1 MEFQLEH
8 SVQDGAL
15 QLPMQPPDLARLTS
29 AAPGAPG
36 APGAPVLG
44 RGLSAEK
51 RDAVLVGAWH
61 GKSSRYSMV
70 ISKMKSDW
78 VPGYHGIYR

>member
-1 MEFQLEH
+1 MYILNPWFFHHFLMEFQLEH

-51 RDAVLVGAWH
+51 RDAVLDMDETFGYQLPSWGLAW
-61 GKSSRYSMV
+61 
-70 ISKMKSDW
+70 
-78 VPGYHGIYR
+78 